1 LEQWLTEPFAS
12 GARLLSEMQTWM
24 EVRARDPS
32 APSLDAWIERGSPSS
47 PPSPTPAN
55 PLAVAEARAP
65 AWDGATSAPAGALEA
80 FAQRRRERRALALE
94 QAQAGMQQM
103 AAEREAFEQEAA
115 ARALAQAQ
123 ADAEAMKAQAQRI
136 AGAEEEAM
144 KQREN
149 SWGNRLKRIAGGTV
163 SATIGAF
170 TGGVGAE
177 AGRRAAAEIFR

>member
-1 LEQWLTEPFAS
+1 
-12 GARLLSEMQTWM
+12 
-24 EVRARDPS
+24 
-32 APSLDAWIERGSPSS
+32 
-47 PPSPTPAN
+47 
-55 PLAVAEARAP
+55 
-65 AWDGATSAPAGALEA
+65 
-80 FAQRRRERRALALE
+80 
-94 QAQAGMQQM
+94 MQQM